1 MRSRSD
7 IRKLIALDEWI
18 LNNDVVTVYN
28 DSDIRFLLDWQ
39 YGRLGGFNN
48 KLARTMA
55 HADGSN
61 IIKLYKGFPAHVIA
75 MRAYQIKEG
84 FWQFVQDREHE
95 VKEHLSKLEAFVNA

>member
-1 MRSRSD
+1 MRGRSD

-18 LNNDVVTVYN
+18 LNNDTVTVYN

-39 YGRLGGFNN
+39 FCRLGGFDN
-48 KLARTMA
+48 KLVRAMA

-61 IIKLYKGFPAHVIA
+61 IIKLYKGFPARVIA
-75 MRAYQIKEG
+75 IRAYQIKQG

>member
-7 IRKLIALDEWI
+7 IRKLVALDEWI
-18 LNNDVVTVYN
+18 LNNDIVTVYN

-39 YGRLGGFNN
+39 FGRLGGFDN

-75 MRAYQIKEG
+75 MRAYQIKQG
-84 FWQFVQDREHE
+84 FWQFVQDRDHE
-95 VKEHLSKLEAFVNA
+95 VKDHLEKLEAFVNA